1 MNKFNKNRSHR
12 KKILGVLLAGIM
24 IFAAG
29 CAGKYPEPDSLVL
42 TVDNNKVYM
51 NEMMYHVMLEKLQGD
66 LYASFLGDE
75 TGEYWEM
82 KTDNGKTM
90 REAALDQA
98 MENAIKYEL
107 FYQMAKEDNYT
118 LTEEEKNISADK
130 VENILKNVPAKQ
142 LEEYNLT
149 KEKLVEIQD
158 KIAAATDY
166 YNKYV
171 DTMIDREA
179 IKAGIKAEDYEQYN
193 IEYIYGNTEQKE
205 LVLELLDKATTATDF
220 GDLVKDTG
228 LNSGKL
234 NFLKGDNTFGEEDN
248 LEGVITSMTAGT
260 VSDLVETVKGF
271 YIIKLKSNTATTEYD
286 KAVKDAIDAALSQ
299 VFDKN
304 FDEFKKDHKIT
315 VNNKIWKQ
323 VRIGDKT
330 GQ

>member
-1 MNKFNKNRSHR
+1 MNKFNKHR
-12 KKILGVLLAGIM
+12 KYRKKLLCVLLAGIM
-24 IFAAG
+24 ILTAG
-29 CAGKYPEPDSLVL
+29 CAGKYPKPDSLVL
-42 TVDNNKVYM
+42 TVDNNEVYM

-82 KTDNGKTM
+82 KADNGKTM
-90 REAALDQA
+90 REAAKDQA

-118 LTEEEKNISADK
+118 LTQEEKNISTEK

-149 KEKLVEIQD
+149 KEDLVEIQD
-158 KIAAATDY
+158 KITAATDY

-179 IKAGIKAEDYEQYN
+179 IQAGIKAEDYEQYN
-193 IEYIYGNTEQKE
+193 IEYIYGNMEQKDI
-205 LVLELLDKATTATDF
+205 VQELLDLATVDTDF

-234 NFLKGDNTFGEEDN
+234 TFLKGDNTFGEEDN
-248 LEGVITSMTAGT
+248 LEGVITSMTEGT

-271 YIIKLKSNTATTEYD
+271 YIIKLKSNTSTSEYD
-286 KAVKDAIDAALSQ
+286 KAVKDATDAALSQ

-304 FDEFKKDHKIT
+304 YDELKKDHKIT
-315 VNNKIWKQ
+315 VNNKVWKQ
-323 VRIGDKT
+323 VTIGE
-330 GQ
+330 